1 MQTSPR
7 PRPSAVRVRA
17 GGRSRVAAPAPR
29 EPGPISRATQHVRTA
44 GFWHWCLAKI
54 TAACLLLAALAV
66 LYHVLSSESYYASEV
81 TVAGNQLVSPQQ
93 IVDLAAV
100 SGVHILW
107 VNGRQA
113 AERVRRLPA
122 VESADV
128 RTFFPHRVVIQIE
141 ERVPVAEWQTANST
155 WLVDRAGHVIGP
167 AARGGD
173 LVRVRE
179 SRSAGAQPPESV
191 PAEAVRAATALRDL
205 LTPAWQ
211 PVDGTF
217 DYAQDSGI
225 SVGTRVGW
233 RVRYGDDSDLA
244 LKVATFEALAAE
256 IQRAGGRVELVDVR
270 FVGRP
275 YYR

>member
-1 MQTSPR
+1 
-7 PRPSAVRVRA
+7 
-17 GGRSRVAAPAPR
+17 VATAPR
-29 EPGPISRATQHVRTA
+29 EPGPISRATQHVRSA
-44 GFWHWCLAKI
+44 GFWQWCLAKI
-54 TAACLLLAALAV
+54 TAACLLLAALAL
-66 LYHVLSSESYYASEV
+66 LYHLLSSGSYYASEV
-81 TVAGNQLVSPQQ
+81 TVTGNQLVSARQ

-113 AERVRRLPA
+113 ADRVRMLPA

-128 RTFFPHRVVIQIE
+128 RPLFPHRVAIQIE
-141 ERVPVAEWQTANST
+141 ERVPVAEWQTATST
-155 WLVDRAGHVIGP
+155 WLVDRVGHVIGP
-167 AARGGD
+167 AARGSD

-179 SRSAGAQPPESV
+179 NRSSGAQAPDSV
-191 PAEAVRAATALRDL
+191 PAEAVRAATALREL
-205 LTPAWQ
+205 LPPAWQ

-217 DYAQDSGI
+217 DYAPDSGV

-233 RVRYGDDSDLA
+233 RVRYGDDSDPA

-256 IQRAGGRVELVDVR
+256 IQRAGARVELVDVR